1 MYGVYEKKIEIFELE
16 PNEQVSHFSNP
27 FTQQTTPR
35 MSDQGSFGN
44 LNMRI
49 IGEFSTEFF
58 QTEAWALIKATAEAK
73 RNKWVE
79 R

>member
-1 MYGVYEKKIEIFELE
+1 MYGVYEKKIDIFELE
-16 PNEQVSHFSNP
+16 PSEQVSHFSNP

-35 MSDQGSFGN
+35 MSDQGSVGS
-44 LNMRI
+44 LHMRV

-58 QTEAWALIKATAEAK
+58 QNETWTLIKATSEAK